1 MSNREEYNFVPAKTL
16 IRKVHEGDT
25 FSLEGM
31 QLQMLSCVLLVEYKV
46 YKKTETWGPKTELDA
61 FQIIGIS
68 KRSVSL
74 DKRDIF

>member
-1 MSNREEYNFVPAKTL
+1 
-16 IRKVHEGDT
+16 
-25 FSLEGM
+25 
-31 QLQMLSCVLLVEYKV
+31 MLSCVLLVEYKV